1 MQKILLIG
9 GGGYVGNSLA
19 HYFLKKKHQVTILDN
34 FIYNHKSTLNNLISF
49 STLKVIEEDILN
61 RSALKKIINNCD
73 IVIVL
78 AGLVG
83 DPITK
88 KYPEYASRI
97 NDLGVKNSIDITF
110 ENKIRKL
117 IFISTCSNYG
127 LISEDKLADEQHPLN
142 PISLY
147 AKSKVDAEKYIM
159 SFENRNIF
167 TSTTILRFA
176 TAFGV
181 SNRMRF
187 DLTINHFVKDAL
199 IDNKLVVYDSDTWRP
214 YCHLQDFNNIIEK
227 VIFASQK
234 DVDFQIF
241 NAGSEI
247 NNYTKEMI
255 VKEISK
261 KFNNLDLKIVEGGH
275 DRRNYKVDFNKIKKT
290 LNFKPIFSVNDGIEE
305 IIQYIKNSNDVSNF
319 ASLGNFVIK
328 K

>member
-1 MQKILLIG
+1 
-9 GGGYVGNSLA
+9 
-19 HYFLKKKHQVTILDN
+19 
-34 FIYNHKSTLNNLISF
+34 
-49 STLKVIEEDILN
+49 
-61 RSALKKIINNCD
+61 
-73 IVIVL
+73 
-78 AGLVG
+78 
-83 DPITK
+83 
-88 KYPEYASRI
+88 
-97 NDLGVKNSIDITF
+97 
-110 ENKIRKL
+110 
-117 IFISTCSNYG
+117 
-127 LISEDKLADEQHPLN
+127 
-142 PISLY
+142 
-147 AKSKVDAEKYIM
+147 M

-261 KFNNLDLKIVEGGH
+261 KI
-275 DRRNYKVDFNKIKKT
+275 
-290 LNFKPIFSVNDGIEE
+290 
-305 IIQYIKNSNDVSNF
+305 
-319 ASLGNFVIK
+319 
-328 K
+328 